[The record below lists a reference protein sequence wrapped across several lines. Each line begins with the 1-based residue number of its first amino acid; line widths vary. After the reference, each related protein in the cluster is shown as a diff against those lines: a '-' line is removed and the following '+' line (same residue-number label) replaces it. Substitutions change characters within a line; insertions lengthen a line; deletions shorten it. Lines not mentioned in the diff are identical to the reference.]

1 MPASYPDWPSG
12 PQVQAYLDSYVDRFD
27 LRRHINVNAEVIEAV
42 QDDKSKRWT
51 VTTRPCD
58 GNRRPLLDADTS
70 SKEFDILLVC
80 NGTFSDGMVPDYKG
94 LAEFTEAGGKLV
106 HTSDFLDAEEARGK
120 NVIIVGYGKS
130 ACDSAVALSEI
141 AASTVRLV
149 VQPMRDAS
157 TMLTEC
163 DLIDCS
169 RAEAHLE
176 ATKIHRRT
184 VLLLPVPGVHE
195 NTGLCMQ
202 SRADSRPRFDI
213 VGLERLFSSTYGP
226 HLVS

>member
-1 MPASYPDWPSG
+1 MYPLLSTFSDYLSEMPMPASYPDWPSG
-12 PQVQAYLDSYVDRFD
+12 PQVQAYLDSYVDRFN
-27 LRRHINVNAEVIEAV
+27 LRRHINVNTEVIEAV
-42 QDDKSKRWT
+42 QDGTSKRWT
-51 VTTRPCD
+51 VKTRPCD
-58 GNRRPLLDADTS
+58 GSRRPLLDANTT

-149 VQPMRDAS
+149 VQSSLDGAI
-157 TMLTEC
+157 MLTEYA
-163 DLIDCS
+163 LIDRSC
-169 RAEAHLE
+169 A
-176 ATKIHRRT
+176 
-184 VLLLPVPGVHE
+184 
-195 NTGLCMQ
+195 
-202 SRADSRPRFDI
+202 
-213 VGLERLFSSTYGP
+213 
-226 HLVS
+226 